1 MYIKE
6 DNKFIKH
13 SDYCTMQVQYKSI
26 WYDFQI
32 DIDDYEKVSDRHWRV
47 SHKKN
52 KVYALSGSKK
62 KQNIVYLHNYILN
75 YTYTPGFEVDHIDGN
90 SFNNRKSNLRVCTR
104 LENIQNSG
112 ARLDNKIGIRG
123 ITYNPEWH
131 SYVVDFSHNKQRF
144 YFPHWKTLEE
154 AVYCRKFAEE
164 HFGLWMLNRNPI
176 ALKHLILSDEEEIKI
191 KNIVLTNIAKA
202 TVEKS

>member
-62 KQNIVYLHNYILN
+62 KQNIVYLHKYILN
-75 YTYTPGFEVDHIDGN
+75 YTYTPGFEVENIDGN

-104 LENIQNSG
+104 LENIDNSG